1 MYTLAGVQALLDM
14 QQNILCQYKEVLEEQ
29 GGASCLTIPRH
40 RDKDNQERRRLE
52 TESLK
57 NFKLRMDK
65 EMSRGDILYNICDL

>member
-14 QQNILCQYKEVLEEQ
+14 QQSILCQYKEVLEEQ

-65 EMSRGDILYNICDL
+65 EMSCGNILYNICDL